1 MVKLLIAGDYC
12 MHDRMQQMS
21 SSDIVAAMSSVV
33 PYVKEADYAITN
45 LESAVFDGEYEPIV
59 KCGANLHSSSE
70 VINALR
76 ELGFRGVTLANNH
89 FADFGDAAVDES
101 LRLLNEYD
109 IDYFGA
115 GRNIEEAKE
124 VKYIE
129 VKDKKIAIINCCEHE
144 YTIATDTKAGCNPL
158 DVIDVSRAIQK
169 AKQDADYV
177 VVIVHGGSE
186 HYPLPT
192 PRMQKWYRFFVE
204 AGADAVV
211 NHHQHCYSG
220 YEIYEGKPIV
230 YGLGNFCFDW
240 EGQRNSAW
248 NKGYMV
254 ELQLNKQIEV
264 RLIPYEQCEERVGV
278 YVLTDRKA
286 FDKHIVELTQII
298 SKPEE
303 VQRQY
308 DAFVQKKR
316 EEYLHV
322 FNNPQN
328 RMLRRLAKKGLLP
341 KKFAAEV
348 LPKTIVEDRE
358 RLLIML
364 SYFQCEAHRDVM
376 TDILINIKEKL

>member
-1 MVKLLIAGDYC
+1 MVKILITGDFFFFF
-12 MHDRMQQMS
+12 RMLHFRS
-21 SSDIVAAMSSVV
+21 NEIVAAMESVV
-33 PYVKEADYAITN
+33 SYIRGADYAIIN
-45 LESAVFDGEYEPIV
+45 LECSVFDGEYKPIT
-59 KCGANLHSSSE
+59 KCGINLHNSSE
-70 VINALR
+70 SVKALKKI
-76 ELGFRGVTLANNH
+76 GFKGVTLANNH
-89 FADFGDAAVDES
+89 FADFGHEAVSES
-101 LRLLNEYD
+101 INLLKQYRL
-109 IDYFGA
+109 DYFGA
-115 GRNIEEAKE
+115 GRNLQEASH

-129 VKDKKIAIINCCEHE
+129 IKNKKIAIINCCEHE

-230 YGLGNFCFDW
+230 YGIGNFCFDW

-264 RLIPYEQCEERVGV
+264 KLIPYEQCEERVGV

-286 FDKHIVELTQII
+286 FDKYIDELNKII
-298 SKPEE
+298 CKLEE
-303 VQRQY
+303 VQREY
-308 DAFVQKKR
+308 DAFVLKKR
-316 EEYLHV
+316 DEYLHV

-328 RMLRRLAKKGLLP
+328 RMLRRLVKKGLLP

-348 LPKTIVEDRE
+348 LPKTIGEDRE

-364 SYFQCEAHRDVM
+364 SYFQCEAHHDIMTAILTEQRDK
-376 TDILINIKEKL
+376 I

>member
-1 MVKLLIAGDYC
+1 MIRLLITGDYS
-12 MHDRMQQMS
+12 MHNRMQQMR
-21 SSDIVAAMSSVV
+21 SSDIVTAMSSVV
-33 PYVKEADYAITN
+33 PYVKDADYAITN
-45 LESAVFDGEYEPIV
+45 LESAVFDGEHEAIV

-70 VINALR
+70 AIKALK
-76 ELGFRGVTLANNH
+76 ELGFRCVTLANNH
-89 FADFGDAAVDES
+89 FADYGDDAVEES
-101 LRLLNEYD
+101 LQLLKEYG

-115 GRNIEEAKE
+115 GRNIEEAKQ
-124 VKYIE
+124 VRLIE
-129 VKDKKIAIINCCEHE
+129 IKGKKIAVINCCEHE

-158 DVIDVSRAIQK
+158 DVVDVSRAIRK
-169 AKQDADYV
+169 AKKEADYTI
-177 VVIVHGGSE
+177 VIVHGGSE
-186 HYPLPT
+186 HYALPT

-204 AGADAVV
+204 AGADAVI

-220 YEIYEGKPIV
+220 YEMYEGKPIV

-240 EGQRNSAW
+240 NGQRGDAW

-254 ELQLNKQIEV
+254 QLMLDKDLQIE
-264 RLIPYEQCEERVGV
+264 LIPYEQCDEKVGT

-286 FDKHIVELTQII
+286 FEKHIAELNQII

-303 VQRQY
+303 VQKQY
-308 DAFVQKKR
+308 DAFGEKKR

-348 LPKTIVEDRE
+348 LPKTIVEDRDK
-358 RLLIML
+358 LLTML
-364 SYFQCEAHRDVM
+364 SYFQCESHTDVM
-376 TDILINIKEKL
+376 TEVLKNLKGQL

>member
-1 MVKLLIAGDYC
+1 MVKILITGDFC
-12 MHDRMQQMS
+12 MHDRMLHFRS
-21 SSDIVAAMSSVV
+21 NEIVAAMESVV
-33 PYVKEADYAITN
+33 SYIRGADYAIIN
-45 LESAVFDGEYEPIV
+45 LECSVFDGEYKPIT
-59 KCGANLHSSSE
+59 KCGINLHNSSE
-70 VINALR
+70 SVKALKKI
-76 ELGFRGVTLANNH
+76 GFKGVTLANNH
-89 FADFGDAAVDES
+89 FADFGHEAVSES
-101 LRLLNEYD
+101 INLLKQYRL
-109 IDYFGA
+109 DYFGA
-115 GRNIEEAKE
+115 GRNLQEASH

-129 VKDKKIAIINCCEHE
+129 IKNKKIAIINCCEHE

-230 YGLGNFCFDW
+230 YGIGNFCFDW

-264 RLIPYEQCEERVGV
+264 KLIPYEQCEERVGV

-286 FDKHIVELTQII
+286 FDKYIDELNKII
-298 SKPEE
+298 CKLEE
-303 VQRQY
+303 VQREY
-308 DAFVQKKR
+308 DAFVLKKR
-316 EEYLHV
+316 DEYLHV

-328 RMLRRLAKKGLLP
+328 RMLRRLVKKGLLP

-364 SYFQCEAHRDVM
+364 SYFQCEAHHDIMTAILTEQRDK
-376 TDILINIKEKL
+376 I